1 MAIIC
6 IEGPSAV
13 GKTTTSY
20 AMAERHQAHVVDEI
34 PPLFAIPPDLEGE
47 ALSNWFIERSVD
59 RWKIALEH
67 SKKSALVVLD
77 GDHLKVWY
85 DWVYESPA
93 TWKRDFGLLRELVAE
108 KSIGFPD
115 GYFLLSASEK
125 KLRSR
130 KEDDL
135 TRRRRKFE
143 KHLRLRQ
150 PQKRFF
156 LALNSAIPGYVSE
169 IQTADPQPPHSE
181 IALQARNLPK
191 VDPYSLELFDFM
203 GNWMENNPP

>member
-1 MAIIC
+1 MSIIC

-20 AMAERHQAHVVDEI
+20 EIARLHNAHVVDEI

-67 SKKSALVVLD
+67 SEKFGLVVLD

-93 TWKRDFGLLRELVAE
+93 TWKRDFGLVREKVAA

-125 KLRSR
+125 ELRSR
-130 KEDDL
+130 KENDP

-143 KHLRLRQ
+143 IHLRLRQ
-150 PQKRFF
+150 PLRRFF
-156 LALNSAIPGYVSE
+156 YALNSAVPGYVSE
-169 IQTADPQPPHSE
+169 IQTTEVTAASRPDYATRRE
-181 IALQARNLPK
+181 IA
-191 VDPYSLELFDFM
+191 
-203 GNWMENNPP
+203 EN